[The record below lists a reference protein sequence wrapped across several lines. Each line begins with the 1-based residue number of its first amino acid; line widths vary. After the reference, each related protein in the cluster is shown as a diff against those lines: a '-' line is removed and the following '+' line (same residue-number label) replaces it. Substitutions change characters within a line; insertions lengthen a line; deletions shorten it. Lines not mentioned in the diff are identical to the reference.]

1 MCIGSRTRYL
11 TIFFMVLSA
20 PISYPFSLA
29 LDWLLGK
36 EGRDVYD
43 RKTLRVL
50 ITMQRDLTKG
60 NFLIRMS

>member
-1 MCIGSRTRYL
+1 
-11 TIFFMVLSA
+11 MVLSA

-29 LDWLLGK
+29 LDWLVGK

-43 RKTLRVL
+43 RKTLRAL

-60 NFLIRMS
+60 NFLIRSEDKVKVIEHFLNH